1 MKNWI
6 LLLLILVSLAVAF
19 QVYTGVHNLIDKGP
33 WDPSPILPIW
43 HALLKT
49 IDFVFCVHVCS
60 VGWSTLRNPLI
71 LVLMAGA
78 AAAIWYVWLPLPVA
92 LVPVFFQTPV
102 AVRGASPLIMAAP
115 EAHSRRLSDQYAQY
129 AILATTP
136 RSSTLVVAP
145 RGASA
150 LPSKLLID
158 NPLQQRLLEPAVDF
172 K

>member
-1 MKNWI
+1 
-6 LLLLILVSLAVAF
+6 
-19 QVYTGVHNLIDKGP
+19 
-33 WDPSPILPIW
+33 
-43 HALLKT
+43 
-49 IDFVFCVHVCS
+49 
-60 VGWSTLRNPLI
+60 
-71 LVLMAGA
+71 MAGA

-102 AVRGASPLIMAAP
+102 AVRGASPLIVAAP

-136 RSSTLVVAP
+136 RSSILVVAP

-150 LPSKLLID
+150 VPSKLSND